1 MPVRGGSSRD
11 PMEPAR
17 VTLEDLTPVRKRL
30 QVEIS
35 ATDVQAELERAFMVV
50 GRQARLRGFRPGRVP
65 RPVLERTFG
74 EQVRREVLGRL
85 VEESFRQAIETH
97 RLEPVSTPDIDA
109 DPLTPGQS
117 LRYSAT
123 VDVRP
128 VIEVGNLEGL
138 EVRRPST
145 TVTDEAVEAALG
157 RLRESA
163 AQLRPIVDRAVV
175 EAGDIVSVD
184 LTSRLEGAE
193 SVHREGV
200 LVEAG
205 AGTFPLA
212 LERQLVG
219 QHRGAQL
226 TLRVPYPRE
235 YPNAGLAGKTAEFDI
250 VIRELRAKELP
261 PLDDDF
267 ARDHGRCQS
276 LAELR
281 TRLRADLEREAE
293 LRAADAVREMLLDQL
308 IARHPFDVPPT
319 LVERRAETLLAALD
333 VRVPEGTD
341 RERALAEVRTELQP
355 RAERQVRAELL
366 LDAVAVRL
374 GITVDEREVEA
385 EIDAMAAREN
395 HAPER
400 LRALYHRP
408 EAHAALHA
416 KLVRE
421 RTLARLLAAASAGA
435 RTVPASVAPDVARE
449 K

>member
-1 MPVRGGSSRD
+1 M
-11 PMEPAR
+11 
-17 VTLEDLTPVRKRL
+17 
-30 QVEIS
+30 
-35 ATDVQAELERAFMVV
+35 
-50 GRQARLRGFRPGRVP
+50 
-65 RPVLERTFG
+65 
-74 EQVRREVLGRL
+74 
-85 VEESFRQAIETH
+85 
-97 RLEPVSTPDIDA
+97 
-109 DPLTPGQS
+109 
-117 LRYSAT
+117 
-123 VDVRP
+123 
-128 VIEVGNLEGL
+128 
-138 EVRRPST
+138 
-145 TVTDEAVEAALG
+145 
-157 RLRESA
+157 
-163 AQLRPIVDRAVV
+163 

-293 LRAADAVREMLLDQL
+293 MRAIDAVRESLLDQL

-319 LVERRAETLLAALD
+319 LVERRVE
-333 VRVPEGTD
+333 TD

-366 LDAVAVRL
+366 LDAVAIRL
-374 GITVDEREVEA
+374 GITVDEREVEV

-421 RTLARLLAAASAGA
+421 RTLARLIAEASGGA
-435 RTVPASVAPDVARE
+435 RTVPASVAPDIARE

>member
-35 ATDVQAELERAFMVV
+35 ATDVQAELERAFTVF

-97 RLEPVSTPDIDA
+97 RLEPVGTPDIDA

-128 VIEVGNLEGL
+128 VIEVGNLGGL
-138 EVRRPST
+138 EVPRPST

-157 RLRESA
+157 RLRDSA
-163 AQLRPIVDRAVV
+163 AQLRPITHRTAV
-175 EAGDIVSVD
+175 EAGDVVSVD

-205 AGTFPLA
+205 GGSFPLA

-235 YPNAGLAGKTAEFDI
+235 YSNAGLAGKTAEVDV
-250 VIRELRAKELP
+250 VIRELRAKEVP
-261 PLDDDF
+261 SLDDDF

-281 TRLRADLEREAE
+281 
-293 LRAADAVREMLLDQL
+293 
-308 IARHPFDVPPT
+308 
-319 LVERRAETLLAALD
+319 
-333 VRVPEGTD
+333 
-341 RERALAEVRTELQP
+341 P
-355 RAERQVRAELL
+355 R
-366 LDAVAVRL
+366 
-374 GITVDEREVEA
+374 
-385 EIDAMAAREN
+385 
-395 HAPER
+395 P
-400 LRALYHRP
+400 
-408 EAHAALHA
+408 
-416 KLVRE
+416 
-421 RTLARLLAAASAGA
+421 
-435 RTVPASVAPDVARE
+435 
-449 K
+449 

>member
-35 ATDVQAELERAFMVV
+35 ATDVQAELERAFTVV

-97 RLEPVSTPDIDA
+97 RLEPVSTQDIDA

-145 TVTDEAVEAALG
+145 TVTDEAVETALG

-175 EAGDIVSVD
+175 EAGDIVSACW
-184 LTSRLEGAE
+184 SRPAPAPSRWRSSG
-193 SVHREGV
+193 SWWGSI
-200 LVEAG
+200 EARSSRC
-205 AGTFPLA
+205 AFP
-212 LERQLVG
+212 
-219 QHRGAQL
+219 
-226 TLRVPYPRE
+226 
-235 YPNAGLAGKTAEFDI
+235 
-250 VIRELRAKELP
+250 IRA
-261 PLDDDF
+261 
-267 ARDHGRCQS
+267 S
-276 LAELR
+276 IR
-281 TRLRADLEREAE
+281 TR
-293 LRAADAVREMLLDQL
+293 VS
-308 IARHPFDVPPT
+308 
-319 LVERRAETLLAALD
+319 
-333 VRVPEGTD
+333 
-341 RERALAEVRTELQP
+341 RERP
-355 RAERQVRAELL
+355 
-366 LDAVAVRL
+366 
-374 GITVDEREVEA
+374 
-385 EIDAMAAREN
+385 
-395 HAPER
+395 
-400 LRALYHRP
+400 
-408 EAHAALHA
+408 
-416 KLVRE
+416 
-421 RTLARLLAAASAGA
+421 
-435 RTVPASVAPDVARE
+435 
-449 K
+449 

>member
-1 MPVRGGSSRD
+1 G
-11 PMEPAR
+11 
-17 VTLEDLTPVRKRL
+17 
-30 QVEIS
+30 
-35 ATDVQAELERAFMVV
+35 
-50 GRQARLRGFRPGRVP
+50 
-65 RPVLERTFG
+65 RTFG
-74 EQVRREVLGRL
+74 EQVRREVLGKL
-85 VEESFRQAIETH
+85 VEASLRQAIEAH
-97 RLEPVSTPDIDA
+97 HLEPVGTPDIDA

-117 LRYSAT
+117 LRYAAT
-123 VDVRP
+123 IDVRP
-128 VIEVGNLEGL
+128 VIEVGNLDGL
-138 EVRRPST
+138 DVRRPAVV
-145 TVTDEAVEAALG
+145 VTDESVETALAKM
-157 RLRESA
+157 RDAA
-163 AQLRPIVDRAVV
+163 AQLRPITDRAVV

-250 VIRELRAKELP
+250 VIRELRAKEVP

-276 LAELR
+276 LTELR

-293 LRAADAVREMLLDQL
+293 MRATDAVRDSLLDQL

-319 LVERRAETLLAALD
+319 LVERRVETLLATLD
-333 VRVPEGTD
+333 VRLPEGTD
-341 RERALAEVRTELQP
+341 RQHALAEVRAELQP
-355 RAERQVRAELL
+355 RAERQVRVELL

-374 GITVDEREVEA
+374 AITVDEREVEA

-400 LRALYHRP
+400 LRALY
-408 EAHAALHA
+408 
-416 KLVRE
+416 
-421 RTLARLLAAASAGA
+421 
-435 RTVPASVAPDVARE
+435 
-449 K
+449 

>member
-1 MPVRGGSSRD
+1 
-11 PMEPAR
+11 MEPAR
-17 VTLEDLTPVRKRL
+17 VTLEDLTPGRKRI

-35 ATDVQAELERAFMVV
+35 ATDVQAELERAFARV
-50 GRQARLRGFRPGRVP
+50 GRQARLPGFRPGRVP
-65 RPVLERTFG
+65 RPVLERNFG

-97 RLEPVSTPDIDA
+97 RLEPVGTPDIDA

-128 VIEVGNLEGL
+128 VIEVGNLQGL
-138 EVRRPST
+138 ELRRPST
-145 TVTDEAVEAALG
+145 TVTDEAVEGALG

-163 AQLRPIVDRAVV
+163 AQLRPIADRAVV
-175 EAGDIVSVD
+175 ETHDIVRVD

-205 AGTFPLA
+205 AGAFPLA

-219 QHRGAQL
+219 QHIGAQL
-226 TLRVPYPRE
+226 ALRVPYPRD
-235 YPNAGLAGKTAEFDI
+235 YPNAGLAGKTAEFDV

-281 TRLRADLEREAE
+281 TRLRSDLEREAE
-293 LRAADAVREMLLDQL
+293 ARATDTMHEAVLDQL
-308 IARHPFDVPPT
+308 FARHPFDVPPT
-319 LVERRAETLLAALD
+319 LVERRVEAQLGTLGVREGADHQHALD
-333 VRVPEGTD
+333 EL
-341 RERALAEVRTELQP
+341 RAELRP

-366 LDAVAVRL
+366 LDAVASRRD
-374 GITVDEREVEA
+374 ITVDEREVEA
-385 EIDAMAAREN
+385 AIDTLAARES
-395 HAPER
+395 HGAER
-400 LRALYHRP
+400 LRALYRRP

-416 KLVRE
+416 KLVRD
-421 RTLARLLAAASAGA
+421 RALARLVGEDRAGA
-435 RTVPASVAPDVARE
+435 RSVPALARVDIARE